1 MTTIELEIKKA
12 QLLKDIDSEE
22 LYNKVKQYI
31 RQVKKESIILPNQY
45 KSVEELT
52 TSIDEAE
59 KELRA
64 GNGYTTADAK
74 TKAKEWL

>member
-1 MTTIELEIKKA
+1 MTAIELEIKKA

-52 TSIDEAE
+52 ASIDEAE

-64 GNGYTTADAK
+64 GNGYTTTDAK
-74 TKAKEWL
+74 TKVKEWL